1 MEGATGVCARVLEGV
16 VNDPNIHEKG
26 LNVTGWQGYV
36 RADLLGDGNSDG
48 SRADLL
54 RSRGVLSSDSCD
66 ERSGDDGET
75 HFDG

>member
-16 VNDPNIHEKG
+16 VNNLNIDVG

-36 RADLLGDGNSDG
+36 RADLLGDSDSDG

>member
-1 MEGATGVCARVLEGV
+1 
-16 VNDPNIHEKG
+16 
-26 LNVTGWQGYV
+26 VTGWQGYV
-36 RADLLGDGNSDG
+36 RADLLGDSDSDG